1 MFEIT
6 PLTITVTVIL
16 SAILGGIISRLLFKS
31 KNDKDENS
39 EHHFHVDSNTG
50 IVSDITSFKY

>member
-6 PLTITVTVIL
+6 PLIISITVIL
-16 SAILGGIISRLLFKS
+16 SAIIGGIISRLLFKYKDS
-31 KNDKDENS
+31 KSEEDK
-39 EHHFHVDSNTG
+39 HHFHVDSNTG

>member
-6 PLTITVTVIL
+6 PLIIGITIIL
-16 SAILGGIISRLLFKS
+16 SAIIGGVISRLLFKS
-31 KNDKDENS
+31 RDDKDENS

>member
-6 PLTITVTVIL
+6 PLTIIITVIL
-16 SAILGGIISRLLFKS
+16 SAVLGGIISRLLFKS
-31 KNDKDENS
+31 KDSKDENS

-50 IVSDITSFKY
+50 IVSDITSLKY